1 MRSTIL
7 TLGIIMVA
15 FFALLIIVTSG
26 VEKSSFK
33 HSAQEMHRLATTTD
47 YVILPSELAKM
58 PEYRLIDLRKPKAF
72 IIAHKDGALNI
83 PVSNILDD
91 EFKMLFASAV
101 PKVFLAHDPIHA
113 HETWMLL
120 SQLGYQN
127 LLVMELLE
135 ED

>member
-7 TLGIIMVA
+7 TLGIIIVS
-15 FFALLIIVTSG
+15 FFALLILITSRA
-26 VEKSSFK
+26 EKSNFK
-33 HSAQEMHRLATTTD
+33 HSAQEMHQLATATD

-72 IIAHKDGALNI
+72 IMAHRDGAMNI

-91 EFKMLFASAV
+91 EFKTLFASAV

-127 LLVMELLE
+127 LLVMELTE
-135 ED
+135 